1 MYVTLAR
8 VAVAGAVA
16 AGVAVARPGDRELI
30 LDVYLLFA
38 GGLALLLLVR
48 ASRAALPAG
57 SHSAFERALRLG
69 RTPPRRPE
77 DLTDLE
83 REVLLSTKTAFYLH
97 YRIRPELREIAAYRL
112 SSRRG
117 IDLDG
122 EADAARRL
130 LGPEAWELV
139 RPDRDPP
146 ADRLGP
152 GSSLRELAA
161 AVDALER
168 V

>member
-1 MYVTLAR
+1 M
-8 VAVAGAVA
+8 
-16 AGVAVARPGDRELI
+16 
-30 LDVYLLFA
+30 
-38 GGLALLLLVR
+38 
-48 ASRAALPAG
+48 
-57 SHSAFERALRLG
+57 
-69 RTPPRRPE
+69 
-77 DLTDLE
+77 
-83 REVLLSTKTAFYLH
+83 LLSTKTAFYLH

-122 EADAARRL
+122 EPDAARRL

-139 RPDRDPP
+139 RPDREPP